1 MNPAEFSM
9 GVLTLLFAAVMLVA
23 AVAFDNSHGRQEQL
37 RTIALFEHVVDR
49 AQR

>member
-9 GVLTLLFAAVMLVA
+9 AALTLLFAVVMLVA
-23 AVAFDNSHGRQEQL
+23 ANVFDHSHGRQEQL
-37 RTIALFEHVVDR
+37 RTIALFEHVVNR

>member
-1 MNPAEFSM
+1 MNPAEIFTA
-9 GVLTLLFAAVMLVA
+9 VLTLLFAVVVLVA
-23 AVAFDNSHGRQEQL
+23 ALGFDDSHGRQEQL